1 MDRSIHRLGFGRAFA
16 SRRCWRLFL
25 ALAFGLVGALGM
37 GSVQATLCGGV
48 TYPFPYTDVSGVGA
62 PFCPGIMEAYVTG
75 VTKGTTPTTFSPN
88 DNVSRLQM
96 TTFLQRSLDQGLT
109 RASRRTVLK
118 QLWKSPATAFGAV
131 TTGLSIFCAAD
142 GDNIWVANQG
152 TVDQVQASTGKVVNT
167 WTGATASWAVLP
179 IPGLVV
185 VAGNGTPGQL
195 WFIDPKKPPGA
206 LSAGLP
212 LPGGPSAIAYDGASV
227 WIADFSG
234 QVSIY
239 PLLAGGL
246 TNVSTG
252 FVHPVSVLYDGTQI
266 WVTDYGAGKLFAV
279 DPLGNIT
286 QTVNVGAGPEQSV
299 FDGEN
304 IWVPNSLDNSITV
317 VQASTAKVIATIVSD
332 GVNKL
337 SGPEQ
342 AAFDGERILVTNST
356 GMSLS
361 TFKAADL
368 SLIANTSIN
377 GYLPYGACSDGINFW
392 ISVSSNGVLLK
403 F

>member
-1 MDRSIHRLGFGRAFA
+1 M
-16 SRRCWRLFL
+16 W
-25 ALAFGLVGALGM
+25 
-37 GSVQATLCGGV
+37 

-62 PFCPGIMEAYVTG
+62 AFCPGIMEAYVTG
-75 VTKGTTPTTFSPN
+75 MSKGTTMSTFSPN

-96 TTFLQRSLDQGLT
+96 TTFLQRSLDQGLK

-118 QLWKSPATAFGAV
+118 QLWQPAATTIGAN
-131 TTGLSIFCAAD
+131 TTGFSIFCAAD
-142 GDNIWVANQG
+142 GENIWVANQG
-152 TVDQVQASTGKVVNT
+152 TVDQVQASTGLVVAT

-179 IPGLVV
+179 IPGFVV

-195 WFIDPKKPPGA
+195 WFIDPKVPPGA
-206 LSAGLP
+206 LGAGLP
-212 LPGGPSAIAYDGASV
+212 LPGGPSAMAYDGAHV

-234 QVSIY
+234 WVSIY
-239 PLLAGGL
+239 TLGGGL

-252 FVHPVSVLYDGTQI
+252 FVNPVSVLYDGTQI

-279 DPLGNIT
+279 DPAGTIINSVT
-286 QTVNVGAGPEQSV
+286 VGAGPEQSV

-332 GVNKL
+332 GINKL

-342 AAFDGERILVTNST
+342 AAFDGERILV
-356 GMSLS
+356 
-361 TFKAADL
+361 
-368 SLIANTSIN
+368 
-377 GYLPYGACSDGINFW
+377 Y
-392 ISVSSNGVLLK
+392 
-403 F
+403 